1 MYKREFVHAPKTLDE
16 ANWDSWRRDFG
27 AGWDAGEE
35 FVLGKSG
42 SRTCQWAP
50 PFREEVQAGC
60 DADDQYATAQ
70 EQAPG
75 INSPSEK
82 MNESFES
89 ETKNGAGK

>member
-1 MYKREFVHAPKTLDE
+1 MWKTSEPQNKTLG
-16 ANWDSWRRDFG
+16 G
-27 AGWDAGEE
+27 AISFRSAAGGMM
-35 FVLGKSG
+35 GKIG

-70 EQAPG
+70 EQAGG

-82 MNESFES
+82 MIESFES
-89 ETKNGAGK
+89 KTKNGCG